1 MSKIGEL
8 LVQKG
13 LISTKQLDTALT
25 ESKKT
30 GEIIGKTLVRLRY
43 ISQEQL
49 LETLAVQLGIT
60 YYPSLKDLE
69 IPAEVIRNV
78 PAKLVWYY
86 KFMPLK
92 IKVRTLTIAVSDPLA
107 VWLMEDLKLHL
118 GYDVDRVLA
127 TEDEIMAAIRRYYGI
142 GAETVEEI
150 LSQDT
155 VVAEQQKQKAKETEI
170 EDVEKSAQDASVIKL
185 VNQIL
190 SEAVMARS
198 TDIHIEPYRDSVH
211 VRYRIDGILYDMR
224 VPEQIKYLHTAVV
237 SRIKILSNLNVVEKR
252 LPQDGRAIIRIQD
265 KKVDLRIS
273 IIPSIYGE
281 NVVIRIL
288 PMNLLFNLSD
298 LGFEAGELKQMEDLM
313 QKPHGI
319 IFLTGPTGSGKTT
332 TLYACLSTLNK
343 ESVKIITIED
353 PVEYELPGI
362 MQIQI
367 RPEIGLTFANA
378 LRSILRH
385 DPDIMMVGE
394 VRDLETAELAIRTS
408 LTGHLIFSTLHTNDS
423 PGGATRLMDIG
434 IEPFLVASSVNA
446 FISQRLVR
454 LICPACKTEVA
465 DKELLPG
472 VFKKMKVYR
481 GKGLRYCKSIGYK
494 GRTAINEILVVSE
507 PIKELIMNRAA
518 ASQIKKKAQELGFKT
533 LLDSGIEAVKK
544 GLTTPEEVLRVTEI
558 AEDVAED

>member
-1 MSKIGEL
+1 ME
-8 LVQKG
+8 V
-13 LISTKQLDTALT
+13 
-25 ESKKT
+25 
-30 GEIIGKTLVRLRY
+30 
-43 ISQEQL
+43 
-49 LETLAVQLGIT
+49 
-60 YYPSLKDLE
+60 
-69 IPAEVIRNV
+69 PAEVIKNV

-92 IKVRTLTIAVSDPLA
+92 IKGRTLTIAVSDPLA
-107 VWLMEDLKLHL
+107 VWLIEDLKLHL
-118 GYDVDRVLA
+118 GYDVDRALA
-127 TEDEIMAAIRRYYGI
+127 TEEEIISSLRKYYGV

-150 LSQDT
+150 LTHDT
-155 VVAEQQKQKAKETEI
+155 VATEQQKQRVKESEI
-170 EDVEKSAQDASVIKL
+170 EDVERTAQDASVIKL

-224 VPEQIKYLHTAVV
+224 VPEQVKYLQSAVV

-252 LPQDGRAIIRIQD
+252 LPQDGRAIIKIQD

-288 PMNLLFNLSD
+288 PMNLLFDLKD
-298 LGFEAGELKQMEDLM
+298 LGFMGNDLTIMEELM

-332 TLYACLSTLNK
+332 TLYACLSKLNK

-367 RPEIGLTFANA
+367 KPEIGLTFANA

-385 DPDIMMVGE
+385 DPDIMMIGE

-423 PGGATRLMDIG
+423 PSGATRLMDIG

-454 LICPACKTEVA
+454 MICPACKTEIT
-465 DKELLPG
+465 DKALLPD
-472 VFKKMKVYR
+472 VFKKMKIYR
-481 GKGLRYCKSIGYK
+481 GKGCDNCKSIGYK
-494 GRTAINEILVVSE
+494 GRTAINEILVVNE
-507 PIKELIMNRAA
+507 PIKELIMNRAS
-518 ASQIKKKAQELGFKT
+518 ASQIKKKAQEMGFKT
-533 LLDSGIEAVKK
+533 LHDAGLEKVKMGI
-544 GLTTPEEVLRVTEI
+544 TTPEEVLRVTEI
-558 AEDVAED
+558 SEE

>member
-13 LISTKQLDTALT
+13 MISAKQLDTALT
-25 ESKKT
+25 ESKKS
-30 GEIIGKTLVRLRY
+30 GEIIGKTLVRLKY
-43 ISQEQL
+43 ITQEQL
-49 LETLAVQLGIT
+49 LETLAVQLGLT
-60 YYPSLKDLE
+60 YYPSLKDME
-69 IPAEVIRNV
+69 VPAEVIKNV

-92 IKVRTLTIAVSDPLA
+92 IKGRTLTIAVSDPLA
-107 VWLMEDLKLHL
+107 VWLIEDLKLHL
-118 GYDVDRVLA
+118 GYDVDRALA
-127 TEDEIMAAIRRYYGI
+127 TEEEIISSLRKYYGV

-150 LSQDT
+150 LTHDT
-155 VVAEQQKQKAKETEI
+155 VATEQQKQRVKESEI
-170 EDVEKSAQDASVIKL
+170 EDVERTAQDASVIKL

-224 VPEQIKYLHTAVV
+224 VPEQVKYLQSAVV

-252 LPQDGRAIIRIQD
+252 LPQDGRAIIKIQD

-288 PMNLLFNLSD
+288 PMNLLFDLKD
-298 LGFEAGELKQMEDLM
+298 LGFMGNDLTIMEELM

-332 TLYACLSTLNK
+332 TLYACLSKLNK

-367 RPEIGLTFANA
+367 KPEIGLTFANA

-385 DPDIMMVGE
+385 DPDIMMIGE

-423 PGGATRLMDIG
+423 PSGATRLMDIG

-454 LICPACKTEVA
+454 MICPACKTEIT
-465 DKELLPG
+465 DKALLPD
-472 VFKKMKVYR
+472 VFKKMKIYR
-481 GKGLRYCKSIGYK
+481 GKGCDNCKSIGYK
-494 GRTAINEILVVSE
+494 GRTAINEILVVNE
-507 PIKELIMNRAA
+507 PIKELIMNRAS
-518 ASQIKKKAQELGFKT
+518 ASQIKKKAQEMGFKT
-533 LLDSGIEAVKK
+533 LHDAGLEKVKMGI
-544 GLTTPEEVLRVTEI
+544 TTPEEVLRVTEI
-558 AEDVAED
+558 SEE